1 MLIMF
6 AQFSQC
12 IVGIYIKITSQQ
24 YSKKIHLKLFQMLG
38 NIETILRFCKSLQ
51 VNTFVEN
58 NSLAKSRSVADRNK
72 TLILLIIYSSYM
84 LCFNAISKTIH
95 FYFINRIFRIGNLKF
110 ILRILSQKCFLET
123 SNAEFLKDPF
133 QDHSFLSYIELICH
147 KLLTVNYCYMLMT
160 VA

>member
-6 AQFSQC
+6 AQFSQY
-12 IVGIYIKITSQQ
+12 IVGTYIKITSQQ

-51 VNTFVEN
+51 VNTFVVN

-72 TLILLIIYSSYM
+72 TLIFLIIYSSYM
-84 LCFNAISKTIH
+84 LCFNAISKIIH
-95 FYFINRIFRIGNLKF
+95 FYFINRIFQIGNLKF
-110 ILRILSQKCFLET
+110 ILRILSQNLET
-123 SNAEFLKDPF
+123 SCAELLKDPF
-133 QDHSFLSYIELICH
+133 QDHSFFRYIQMVCH

-160 VA
+160 LG

>member
-6 AQFSQC
+6 AQFSQY
-12 IVGIYIKITSQQ
+12 IVGTYIKITSQQ

-51 VNTFVEN
+51 VNTFVVN

>member
-6 AQFSQC
+6 AQFSQY
-12 IVGIYIKITSQQ
+12 IVGTYIKITSQQ

-51 VNTFVEN
+51 VNTFVVN

-95 FYFINRIFRIGNLKF
+95 FYYINRIFRIGNLKF

>member
-38 NIETILRFCKSLQ
+38 NIETILRFCKSRQ
-51 VNTFVEN
+51 VNTFVVY

-84 LCFNAISKTIH
+84 LCFNAISKIIH
-95 FYFINRIFRIGNLKF
+95 FYFINRIFQIGNLKF
-110 ILRILSQKCFLET
+110 ILRILSQNLET

-133 QDHSFLSYIELICH
+133 QDHSFLSYI
-147 KLLTVNYCYMLMT
+147 
-160 VA
+160 

>member
-51 VNTFVEN
+51 VNTFVVN

>member
-51 VNTFVEN
+51 VNTFVVN

-133 QDHSFLSYIELICH
+133 QDHSFFC
-147 KLLTVNYCYMLMT
+147 M
-160 VA
+160 